1 MGTSV
6 RTEKD
11 SVDDSETEVS
21 GKPLVNSLTNT
32 FLRRIQRKAGVDGAV
47 EFAVLGKLWQ
57 LLTGPAT
64 QLILV
69 VSFSRATQDYYY
81 VFSSLLGMQIFV
93 ELGLHVVLISVSS
106 HEWSRL
112 SLQEGQIVGD
122 AAARSRLISLG
133 RMMLRWYGIAAVVFA
148 AAITMAGFLF
158 FSQTPSVGTDGSPIR
173 EYVAWWPPW
182 IALVIVNG
190 LQLPLLPL
198 TAILEG
204 CNQLSV
210 INRVRFWQSV
220 AGTVVVWLA
229 LTSGLGLWSLVA
241 SAAVRLAGEL
251 YLVAVRYRP
260 FFTAFR
266 SPPEHDQVDW
276 KHEILPL
283 QWRIAVQGI
292 LLWLAN
298 SMPLLL
304 IFKGRP
310 EGEAAQLGMTWTILT
325 ALQGA
330 SLAWIETRRP
340 VFGTMIAAGKFTEL
354 DQLFFRMTRLS
365 MLIMTAAM
373 ICFSLTVWW
382 LGTRS
387 EWLFERLADRMLPV
401 GPTVMFATA
410 MVLLQFALCTNLYVR
425 AHKRDPY
432 LTASI
437 ISSLTVAAFQVW
449 YGKQYGSSG
458 IAAGYLF
465 GIASVQVP
473 LWTLIWV
480 RTRKEWHVPEPAD
493 A

>member
-1 MGTSV
+1 M
-6 RTEKD
+6 
-11 SVDDSETEVS
+11 S
-21 GKPLVNSLTNT
+21 GKGNFNRQRWI
-32 FLRRIQRKAGVDGAV
+32 FLKRALRKAGVDGAV
-47 EFAVLGKLWQ
+47 GFAVLGKLWQ
-57 LLTGPAT
+57 LLTGPLT

-69 VSFSRATQDYYY
+69 VSFTKATQDYYY
-81 VFSSLLGMQIFV
+81 AFTSMLGMQIFV

-112 SLQEGQIVGD
+112 SLQEGQISGE
-122 AAARSRLISLG
+122 AAAKSRLISLG
-133 RMMLRWYGIAAVVFA
+133 RMMLWWYGIAALIFA
-148 AAITMAGFLF
+148 VTITVAGFLLF
-158 FSQTPSVGTDGSPIR
+158 RQTQSGGTGGSAIR
-173 EYVAWWPPW
+173 ENVAWLTPW

-210 INRVRFWQSV
+210 MNRVRFWQAV

-241 SAAVRLAGEL
+241 SAAVRLVGEL

-260 FFTAFR
+260 FFNAFR
-266 SPPEHDQVDW
+266 SPSEKEQMDW
-276 KHEILPL
+276 KQEILPL

-340 VFGTMIAAGKFTEL
+340 IFGALIAARKFKEL
-354 DQLFFRMTRLS
+354 DHLFFRMTRLS
-365 MLIMTAAM
+365 MLIMTATVM
-373 ICFSLTVWW
+373 CFSLTVWW

-387 EWLFERLADRMLPV
+387 EWLFERLAGRMLPL

-410 MVLLQFALCTNLYVR
+410 MVLYQFALCTNLYVR
-425 AHKRDPY
+425 AHKRDPF
-432 LTASI
+432 LMASI
-437 ISSLTVAAFQVW
+437 VSSLTLAAFQVW
-449 YGKQYGSSG
+449 LGKQHGSSG
-458 IAAGYLF
+458 VAAGYLL
-465 GIASVQVP
+465 GIGCVQVP
-473 LWTLIWV
+473 LWTLIWQ
-480 RTRKEWHVPEPAD
+480 RTRKEWHAPEVAD

>member
-1 MGTSV
+1 M
-6 RTEKD
+6 
-11 SVDDSETEVS
+11 S
-21 GKPLVNSLTNT
+21 GKGNFNRQRWI
-32 FLRRIQRKAGVDGAV
+32 FLKRALRKAGVDGAV
-47 EFAVLGKLWQ
+47 GFAVLGKLWQ
-57 LLTGPAT
+57 LLTGPLT
-64 QLILV
+64 QLIMV
-69 VSFSRATQDYYY
+69 VSFTKATQDYYY
-81 VFSSLLGMQIFV
+81 AFTSMLGMQIFV

-112 SLQEGQIVGD
+112 SLQEGQIAGD
-122 AAARSRLISLG
+122 AAAKSRLISLG
-133 RMMLRWYGIAAVVFA
+133 RMMLWWYGIAALIFA
-148 AAITMAGFLF
+148 VTITVAGFLLF
-158 FSQTPSVGTDGSPIR
+158 RETQTGGTGGSAIR
-173 EYVAWWPPW
+173 ENVAWLTPW

-210 INRVRFWQSV
+210 MNRVRFWQAV

-241 SAAVRLAGEL
+241 SAAVRLVGEL

-260 FFTAFR
+260 FFNAFR
-266 SPPEHDQVDW
+266 SPSEKEQMDW
-276 KHEILPL
+276 KQEILPL

-298 SMPLLL
+298 SMPLLV

-340 VFGTMIAAGKFTEL
+340 IFGALIAARKFKEL
-354 DQLFFRMTRLS
+354 DHLFFRMTRLS
-365 MLIMTAAM
+365 MLIMTATVM
-373 ICFSLTVWW
+373 CFSLTVWW

-387 EWLFERLADRMLPV
+387 EWLFERLAGRMLPL

-410 MVLLQFALCTNLYVR
+410 MVLYQFALCTNLYVR
-425 AHKRDPY
+425 AHKRDPF
-432 LTASI
+432 LMASI
-437 ISSLTVAAFQVW
+437 VSSLTLVAFQVW
-449 YGKQYGSSG
+449 LGTQHGSSG
-458 IAAGYLF
+458 VAAG
-465 GIASVQVP
+465 
-473 LWTLIWV
+473 
-480 RTRKEWHVPEPAD
+480 
-493 A
+493 

>member
-1 MGTSV
+1 MSTSV
-6 RTEKD
+6 RTDDD

-21 GKPLVNSLTNT
+21 GKTIIHAQTST
-32 FLRRIQRKAGVDGAV
+32 FLKRTLRKGGVDRAV
-47 EFAVLGKLWQ
+47 GFAVLARLWQ
-57 LLTGPAT
+57 LMTGPVT
-64 QLILV
+64 QLLLV
-69 VSFSRATQDYYY
+69 VSFSKATQDYYY
-81 VFSSLLGMQIFV
+81 AFNSLLGMQIFV
-93 ELGLHVVLISVSS
+93 ELGLHVVLINVSS

-112 SLQEGQIVGD
+112 SLQDGKIVGD
-122 AAARSRLISLG
+122 TGARSRLISLG
-133 RMMLRWYGIAAVVFA
+133 RMMLRWYGIAALVFA
-148 AAITMAGFLF
+148 ATITMAGFLF
-158 FSQTPSVGTDGSPIR
+158 FGQTAIAGNGASQVR
-173 EYVAWWPPW
+173 ENVAWLTPW

-204 CNQLSV
+204 CNQLAV
-210 INRVRFWQSV
+210 VNRVRFLQAV
-220 AGTVVVWLA
+220 TGTFVVWLA
-229 LTSGLGLWSLVA
+229 VTSGFGLWSLVA
-241 SAAVRLAGEL
+241 SAAIRLSGEF
-251 YLVAVRYRP
+251 YLVAVRYRT

-266 SPPEHDQVDW
+266 SPPEEDQVDW
-276 KHEILPL
+276 KQEILPL

-340 VFGTMIAAGKFTEL
+340 VFGALIAARKFTEL
-354 DQLFFRMTRLS
+354 DQLFFRVTRLS
-365 MLIMTAAM
+365 MLIMTAAV

-387 EWLFERLADRMLPV
+387 EWLFERLAGRMLPV

-425 AHKRDPY
+425 AHKRDPF
-432 LTASI
+432 LVASI
-437 ISSLTVAAFQVW
+437 VSSLTVAALQVW
-449 YGKQYGSSG
+449 YGKQHGNSG
-458 IAAGYLF
+458 VAAGYLL
-465 GIASVQVP
+465 GIAFVQVP

-493 A
+493 V